1 MATVTGYITYVLLC
15 INGEGHQPYA
25 QVANSGMALEG
36 GMYGIN
42 GRMLGYL
49 IGDPDKVE
57 DVVQSLAMYAAKR
70 LSPEEAMDWVDRC
83 TQVNSVVHDMMGK
96 TEKYVGYACLDAE
109 GRVSKPIMEG
119 MTSVPSSPRSTKSPD
134 LVSRVAELERRVLLL
149 EGNENVKREP
159 AG

>member
-1 MATVTGYITYVLLC
+1 MVTGYITYVLLC

-83 TQVNSVVHDMMGK
+83 TPVNTIVHDMMGQ
-96 TEKYVGYACLDAE
+96 TQKYVGSAYLDGE
-109 GRVSKPIMEG
+109 GRISKPIMDN
-119 MTSVPSSPRSTKSPD
+119 MASASSAPRYVKSPD
-134 LVSRVAELERRVLLL
+134 LTSRLAEIERRVSNL
-149 EGNENVKREP
+149 EGNVNVKREP
-159 AG
+159 AS

>member
-1 MATVTGYITYVLLC
+1 MVTGYITYVLLC

-25 QVANSGMALEG
+25 QVANAGMALEG

-49 IGDPDKVE
+49 VGDPDKVE
-57 DVVQSLAMYAAKR
+57 DVVQSLAMYAARR
-70 LSPEEAMDWVDRC
+70 LSPEEAMEWVDRC
-83 TQVNSVVHDMMGK
+83 APVNSVVHDMMGK

-119 MTSVPSSPRSTKSPD
+119 MTSLPSSPRSTKSPD
-134 LVSRVAELERRVLLL
+134 LASRVAELERRVSLL